1 MSSTPFQNEPAG
13 NLSNLVKALSANVE
27 YTEPFLLTLDDC
39 TIEIKCSS
47 EALREELTRYFLP
60 LLDTSHGRVKIHIQ
74 VIDGPQP
81 ILDCPLT
88 PQKPGPGKTKIKE
101 EWAPLDTGRVV
112 RKVNSGIIMVFGGD
126 QNLVSGPCLGYPN
139 QVINF
144 INNRFIE
151 YKLNKGA
158 LLGHAAAVFSNGTGV
173 AVAGFSGMGKST
185 LALHLMNA
193 GADFVSN
200 DRLVMENTGGRFMMS
215 GVAKWPRINP
225 GTALNNP
232 SLCGVLTAREQAEYQ
247 KLPLEALWRLEHKYD
262 VIIDQCYGPDR
273 FRLNAPLDRLVLLNW
288 KLDAGPMTAEEIEL
302 AHHRP
307 LLQAIMKDTGLFY
320 LPGKGLPQ
328 NPSEDQYFDL
338 LSSCRV
344 LVLSGGADFEQ
355 ATRTIRGW
363 LSQHPSG

>member
-13 NLSNLVKALSANVE
+13 SLTDLVTALSSDVG
-27 YTEPFLLTLDDC
+27 YTAPFLLPLDDC

-47 EALREELTRYFLP
+47 EALRNELTRYFLP
-60 LLDTSHGRVKIHIQ
+60 LLDGPHGRVKIHIQ
-74 VIDGPQP
+74 VVDGPEP
-81 ILDCPLT
+81 SLDCLLT
-88 PQKPGPGKTKIKE
+88 LQKSGVGKTEVKE
-101 EWAPLDTGRVV
+101 ELALLDVGRVV
-112 RKVNSGIIMVFGGD
+112 RKVNSGIIMVFGGE
-126 QNLVSGPCLGYPN
+126 QNLVSGPCLDYPN

-158 LLGHAAAVFSNGTGV
+158 LLGHAAAVFANGMGI

-200 DRLVMENTGGRFMMS
+200 DRLVMENTGGHLMMS

-232 SLCGVLTAREQAEYQ
+232 SLCGVLTDREQAEYK
-247 KLPLEALWRLEHKYD
+247 KLPREALWRLEHKYD
-262 VIIDQCYGPDR
+262 VMIDQCYGPNR

-288 KLDAGPMTAEEIEL
+288 QLDAGPMKAEEIVL
-302 AHHRP
+302 ALHKP

-320 LPGKGLPQ
+320 LPDNGLAQ

-355 ATRTIRGW
+355 ATQAVMTW
-363 LSQHPSG
+363 LS

>member
-1 MSSTPFQNEPAG
+1 MSSIPFQSETTCH
-13 NLSNLVKALSANVE
+13 LTDLVKDLSSDVG
-27 YTEPFLLTLDDC
+27 YTKSFLLTLDDC

-47 EALREELTRYFLP
+47 EALRKELNRYFLP
-60 LLDTSHGRVKIHIQ
+60 LLGTPHGPVKIQVQ
-74 VIDGPQP
+74 VIDGPEP
-81 ILDCPLT
+81 SPNCPLT

-112 RKVNSGIIMVFGGD
+112 RKVNSGIIMVFGGN
-126 QNLVSGPCLGYPN
+126 QNLVSGPCLDYPN

-151 YKLNKGA
+151 YKLNNGA
-158 LLGHAAAVFSNGTGV
+158 LLGHAAAVFCNGLGI

-185 LALHLMNA
+185 LALHLMNV

-200 DRLVMENTGGRFMMS
+200 DRLVMENTGDHLVMS

-232 SLCGVLTAREQAEYQ
+232 SLCGVLTAQEQADFK
-247 KLPLEALWRLEHKYD
+247 KLSQERLWRLEHKYD
-262 VIIDQCYGPDR
+262 VMIDQCYGPDR

-288 KLDAGPMTAEEIEL
+288 QLGAGPMNAEEISL
-302 AHHRP
+302 ADHRP

-355 ATRTIRGW
+355 ATRTIMDW
-363 LSQHPSG
+363 LS

>member
-13 NLSNLVKALSANVE
+13 SLTDLVTALSSDVV

-47 EALREELTRYFLP
+47 EALRKELTRYFLP
-60 LLDTSHGRVKIHIQ
+60 LLDAPHGRVKIHIQ
-74 VIDGPQP
+74 VIDGPETS
-81 ILDCPLT
+81 LGCPLT
-88 PQKPGPGKTKIKE
+88 PQKPGSGKTEVKE
-101 EWAPLDTGRVV
+101 EWALLDVGRVV

-126 QNLVSGPCLGYPN
+126 QNLVSGPCLDYPN

-158 LLGHAAAVFSNGTGV
+158 LLGHAAAVFTTGLGI

-200 DRLVMENTGGRFMMS
+200 DRLVMENTGGHLKMS
-215 GVAKWPRINP
+215 GVARWPRINP

-232 SLCGVLTAREQAEYQ
+232 SLCGVLTAREQEEYK

-262 VIIDQCYGPDR
+262 VVIDQYYGPNR
-273 FRLNAPLDRLVLLNW
+273 FRLNSPLDRLVLLNW
-288 KLDAGPMTAEEIEL
+288 QPDAGPMKAEEIVL
-302 AHHRP
+302 ALHKP

-320 LPGKGLPQ
+320 LPDNGLPQ

-344 LVLSGGADFEQ
+344 LVLSGGADFDQ
-355 ATRTIRGW
+355 ATQAVMTW
-363 LSQHPSG
+363 LS

>member
-1 MSSTPFQNEPAG
+1 MSSTPSQNETAC
-13 NLSNLVKALSANVE
+13 NLADLVDSLSKDVR

-47 EALREELTRYFLP
+47 EAFKKELTRYFLP
-60 LLDTSHGRVKIHIQ
+60 LLGTPHGRVKIHIQ
-74 VIDGPQP
+74 AIEGPGP
-81 ILDCPLT
+81 SLSCPLT

-101 EWAPLDTGRVV
+101 EWALLDTGRVV

-126 QNLVSGPCLGYPN
+126 QNLVAGPCLSYPN

-151 YKLNKGA
+151 YKLNKGG
-158 LLGHAAAVFSNGTGV
+158 LLGHAAAVFSNGLGI

-185 LALHLMNA
+185 LALHLMNV

-200 DRLVMENTGGRFMMS
+200 DRLVMEKTGGHLVMS

-232 SLCGVLTAREQAEYQ
+232 SLCGVLTAQEQADFK
-247 KLPLEALWRLEHKYD
+247 KLPQEALWRLEHKYD
-262 VIIDQCYGPDR
+262 VMIDQCYGPAR

-288 KLDAGPMTAEEIEL
+288 RLGAGPMKSEEIKL

-320 LPGKGLPQ
+320 LPAKGLPQ
-328 NPSEDQYFDL
+328 NPSEDQYLDL
-338 LSSCRV
+338 LAPCRV
-344 LVLSGGADFEQ
+344 LALSGGADFDQ
-355 ATRTIRGW
+355 ATRTIMDW
-363 LSQHPSG
+363 LS

>member
-1 MSSTPFQNEPAG
+1 MSSTPFHSETHV
-13 NLSNLVKALSANVE
+13 NLTDLVKDLSSDVG

-47 EALREELTRYFLP
+47 EALRKELTRYFLP
-60 LLDTSHGRVKIHIQ
+60 LLDTPHGPVKIHIQ
-74 VIDGPQP
+74 VIDGPAP
-81 ILDCPLT
+81 SLDCPLT

-101 EWAPLDTGRVV
+101 EWALLDVGRVV

-158 LLGHAAAVFSNGTGV
+158 LLGHAAAVLCNGLGV

-185 LALHLMNA
+185 LALRLMNI

-200 DRLVMENTGGRFMMS
+200 DRLVMENTGGRLKMS

-232 SLCGVLTAREQAEYQ
+232 SLCGVLTAREQADYK
-247 KLPLEALWRLEHKYD
+247 KLPQDALWRLEHKYD
-262 VIIDQCYGPDR
+262 VMIDQCYGPNR

-288 KLDAGPMTAEEIEL
+288 QPGAGPMTSEEIEL

-328 NPSEDQYFDL
+328 NPSEDQYLDL
-338 LSSCRV
+338 LSPCKA

-355 ATRTIRGW
+355 ATRTIMDW
-363 LSQHPSG
+363 LS

>member
-1 MSSTPFQNEPAG
+1 MSSTPFQNEPACHL
-13 NLSNLVKALSANVE
+13 NDLVTALSTDVGYA
-27 YTEPFLLTLDDC
+27 EPFLLTLDNC

-47 EALREELTRYFLP
+47 EALKTELTRYFLP
-60 LLDTSHGRVKIHIQ
+60 LLNTPHGRVKIYIQ
-74 VIDGPQP
+74 VIDGPAP
-81 ILDCPLT
+81 KVNCPLM

-101 EWAPLDTGRVV
+101 EWAPLDLGRVV

-126 QNLVSGPCLGYPN
+126 QNLVSGPCLDYPN

-158 LLGHAAAVFSNGTGV
+158 LLGHAAAVFSNGLGI

-185 LALHLMNA
+185 LALHLMNV

-200 DRLVMENTGGRFMMS
+200 DRLVMDNAGDQLVMS

-232 SLCGVLTAREQAEYQ
+232 SLCGVLTAREQADYKQ
-247 KLPLEALWRLEHKYD
+247 LPREALWRLEHKYD
-262 VIIDQCYGPDR
+262 VMIDQCYGPDR

-288 KLDAGPMTAEEIEL
+288 QLGAGPMKSEEISL
-302 AHHRP
+302 GHHRP

-320 LPGKGLPQ
+320 LPENGLPQ

-338 LSSCRV
+338 LSSCRT

-355 ATRTIRGW
+355 ATRAIMDW
-363 LSQHPSG
+363 LS